1 MPLKLNIASH
11 DSALIGPSFYH
22 SQCFLYALR
31 PETSEAHQGV
41 ENLKEET
48 TLVRSCWEF
57 AAELRRS
64 AASAMSMT
72 PPLQSWGPAPGP
84 F

>member
-11 DSALIGPSFYH
+11 DSSLIGPSCYP
-22 SQCFLYALR
+22 SQGLLYALS
-31 PETSEAHQGV
+31 PEASEAHQGV
-41 ENLKEET
+41 ESLKEGR

>member
-11 DSALIGPSFYH
+11 DSALIGLSCYN
-22 SQCFLYALR
+22 SQCFLYALC
-31 PETSEAHQGV
+31 PEANEALQGA
-41 ENLKEET
+41 EILKEGR